1 MNVLMSIGYMDST
14 TNVRGDIPQKYG
26 KILQTFLIIYR
37 LPQLSIIEY
46 FALMGVLALK
56 FQKCSKFLILLV
68 LHKFLKMVLY
78 VTYYGQTL
86 KKTYKDGM

>member
-37 LPQLSIIEY
+37 LLQLSIIEY
-46 FALMGVLALK
+46 FALMEVLALN
-56 FQKCSKFLILLV
+56 FENVVNF
-68 LHKFLKMVLY
+68 
-78 VTYYGQTL
+78 
-86 KKTYKDGM
+86 